1 MSSVLVETT
10 VVKFKA
16 KHLLILEAMPALLTF
31 HSLLVDE
38 QIFLLFQCR
47 QGLRLLLHVSTDQR
61 MNYELSRVSATLFA
75 TNTGGFC
82 QFHAT
87 IEK

>member
-1 MSSVLVETT
+1 MSSVLVKTT
-10 VVKFKA
+10 VVKFVA
-16 KHLLILEAMPALLTF
+16 KHLLILKAMPALLTI

-61 MNYELSRVSATLFA
+61 MNYQGFQRLCSPQTPV
-75 TNTGGFC
+75 GFC